1 MTVMELHNELVKLIL
16 HGHAD
21 TRVIADVAFK
31 SPWDLNK
38 GDLVDGF
45 HLLYLNN
52 VYYQS
57 GDIELAFSQ
66 DKEEDEP

>member
-21 TRVIADVAFK
+21 TRVIANINFK
-31 SPWDLNK
+31 SPWDLKK
-38 GDLVDGF
+38 GEEVGDFCLT
-45 HLLYLNN
+45 HLND

-57 GDIELAFSQ
+57 GDIELGFSF
-66 DKEEDEP
+66 DKEE

>member
-21 TRVIADVAFK
+21 TRVIANVDFK
-31 SPWDLNK
+31 SPWDLKK
-38 GDLVDGF
+38 GEEVSDFYLL
-45 HLLYLNN
+45 HLND

-57 GDIELAFSQ
+57 GDIELGFSQ
-66 DKEEDEP
+66 EED

>member
-21 TRVIADVAFK
+21 TRVIANINFK
-31 SPWDLNK
+31 SPWDLKK
-38 GDLVDGF
+38 GEEVGDFYLT
-45 HLLYLNN
+45 HLND

-57 GDIELAFSQ
+57 GDIELGFSF
-66 DKEEDEP
+66 DKED